1 MSTTGIHV
9 AGSPTVSEREE
20 VAGTYVVTASGF
32 FETMGIAL
40 RAGRL
45 FGPVDDAPGTAVI
58 VSETFAGR
66 FWPNASPIG
75 QHIQVDDV
83 WRDVVGVVA
92 DVRHRS
98 VDEPTRTTFYLPA
111 AQTAN
116 RLLDAVLV
124 RTAGDPRDQ
133 IATVRRIVSQEDPTL
148 AIARADRL
156 SDLVD
161 ATLVAER
168 FRTLLFAVFG
178 GTAVLLAAIGTV
190 GVATNAAA
198 RRKREWA
205 IRMAVGARPA
215 TVIRVAMTGTLTVAI
230 WGGVLGSASALM
242 ATRALR
248 PFLYGISATDPTTYA
263 IVLAT
268 IATVAIVATWI
279 PARRAARV
287 DLARLLGS
295 D

>member
-1 MSTTGIHV
+1 
-9 AGSPTVSEREE
+9 
-20 VAGTYVVTASGF
+20 
-32 FETMGIAL
+32 
-40 RAGRL
+40 
-45 FGPVDDAPGTAVI
+45 VDDAPGTAVI
-58 VSETFAGR
+58 VSETFARR
-66 FWPNASPIG
+66 FWPNASPVG
-75 QHIQVDDV
+75 HRIQVDDV

-98 VDEPTRTTFYLPA
+98 VDEQARATFYLPA

-116 RLLDAVLV
+116 RLLDAILV
-124 RTAGDPRDQ
+124 RTTGDPRDQ
-133 IATVRRIVSQEDPTL
+133 IATIRRIVVQEDPTL

-168 FRTLLFAVFG
+168 FRTLLFSVFA

-198 RRKREWA
+198 RRRRELA

-215 TVIRVAMTGTLTVAI
+215 TVIRVAMTGTLTFAL
-230 WGGVLGSASALM
+230 WGGVLGSAVALI
-242 ATRALR
+242 ATRVLR
-248 PFLYGISATDPTTYA
+248 PFLYGISAADPSTYA
-263 IVLAT
+263 IVLAL
-268 IATVAIVATWI
+268 IAAVAVVATWI
-279 PARRAARV
+279 PARRATQV